1 MLGIRSSL
9 FVVFV
14 ALAATAALGAK
25 GSAPASPK
33 ASGRTQA
40 AVVPVAKAA
49 SASGA
54 ASPARATSARPAAA
68 AVTKVLDV
76 AWGNRVGELGHLRPT
91 EGSAEGPMSF
101 VVDAD
106 GRIDVLDQVNERVAI
121 FAHGAASVVPIPGRT
136 AQDLERVGDGYVLLD
151 RLVRRALTF
160 VDGAG
165 RILHEVPLVG
175 PGVVEG
181 GGITGLF
188 QRADGTW
195 IEVEHQRLVR
205 VADARGQADAERPT
219 AQGRF
224 LGEGDAV
231 IEARRFREAE
241 IALRVSGP
249 GGAMRAL
256 PSVSFAAPVAWIS
269 GLEPDAAG
277 RLFLGVVTRAEL
289 SGPADPV
296 RNEHAIALL
305 DAGDGRVLARYAVP
319 AQDAPEETFRP
330 VRAGADGALYVLRCT
345 RQGAE
350 MWKVTP

>member
-1 MLGIRSSL
+1 MVGVRSSL
-9 FVVFV
+9 LVVFV

-25 GSAPASPK
+25 GSAPTSPK
-33 ASGRTQA
+33 APGPAPRAVAPA
-40 AVVPVAKAA
+40 AKTA
-49 SASGA
+49 SVSGA
-54 ASPARATSARPAAA
+54 ASPARATNAGPA

-76 AWGNRVGELGHLRPT
+76 AWGHDVGELGHLRPT

-101 VVDAD
+101 VVDED

-121 FAHGAASVVPIPGRT
+121 FAHGAASVVPIAGRT
-136 AQDLERVGDGYVLLD
+136 AQDLERVGGGYVLLD

-195 IEVEHQRLVR
+195 VEVEHQRLVR
-205 VADARGQADAERPT
+205 VADARGRADAERPT
-219 AQGRF
+219 ALGRF
-224 LGEGDAV
+224 LGVGDAV

-256 PSVSFAAPVAWIS
+256 PSVSFAAPVAWVS
-269 GLEPDAAG
+269 GLEPDGSG
-277 RLFLGVVTRAEL
+277 RLFLGVVTRTEL
-289 SGPADPV
+289 LGPADPV

-305 DAGDGRVLARYAVP
+305 DAGDGRVLARYSVP

-345 RQGAE
+345 SQGAE